1 MWATYL
7 HGEDGVLD
15 PRDTILDYGNL
26 VTLTADRAIDD
37 AAWLA
42 DPRKTGTDG
51 VDASEDAPEVEDV
64 IDGELALF
72 EVEL

>member
-26 VTLTADRAIDD
+26 VPLTADRAIDD

-42 DPRKTGTDG
+42 DPRKTDTDG
-51 VDASEDAPEVEDV
+51 VDASEDASEVGDAIEGD
-64 IDGELALF
+64 LALF
-72 EVEL
+72 EVDP